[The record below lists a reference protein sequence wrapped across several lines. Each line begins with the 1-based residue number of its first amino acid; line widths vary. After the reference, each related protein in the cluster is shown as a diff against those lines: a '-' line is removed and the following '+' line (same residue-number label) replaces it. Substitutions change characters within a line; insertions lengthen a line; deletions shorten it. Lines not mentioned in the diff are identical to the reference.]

1 MGFSVQT
8 VGEKLLVQKIER
20 RFVIDHI
27 TPCKGFLIY
36 NIFSPDP
43 DSTAVVAKNVPS
55 KKYVR
60 KDLVK
65 IEGEYITSSLVNI
78 IALISPTATI
88 NIISD
93 WKVKTKE
100 RVKPPEEIVGVI
112 DCRNPSCL
120 SKGPNSRFSVQFN
133 PRLELTNLRCQHC
146 GYIYYYED
154 VVKEIMQK
162 ASSGILVSRSRIQR
176 ELLTLLVKKG
186 GLRYH
191 QEFRLKSGR
200 ISPYFINVGAL
211 NDGESL
217 AKLRWIFASYI
228 AILLKDG
235 LIEDFD
241 FVFGPAYK
249 GINIASLTCEGL
261 REYYGINKRFLYD
274 RKEVKTYGDVSMDS
288 SIVGSEYFVEG
299 QRILIVDD
307 TITTGKTKIASIQR
321 LESLGKHRV
330 VGIIVAVDR
339 QEITDEDGVSA
350 VEYLEKKLGVK
361 VFCIL
366 PAATIYDMI
375 KKELSPEE
383 KKSWIE
389 YYNKYGAVK
398 LT

>member
-1 MGFSVQT
+1 MQT

-20 RFVIDHI
+20 GIVIDHI

-36 NIFSPDP
+36 NIFNPDP

-88 NIISD
+88 NIIAD

-133 PRLELTNLRCQHC
+133 PKLELTSLRCQYC
-146 GYIYYYED
+146 DYIYYYED

-162 ASSGILVSRSRIQR
+162 ASAGILVSRSRVQR

-217 AKLRWIFASYI
+217 EKLRWIFASYI
-228 AILLKDG
+228 AILLKEG

-274 RKEVKTYGDVSMDS
+274 RKEVKTYGDISMDS

-307 TITTGKTKIASIQR
+307 TITTGKTKIASMQR
-321 LESLGKHRV
+321 LAALGKHRV

-339 QEITDEDGVSA
+339 QEISDEDGVSA

-361 VFCIL
+361 IFCIL
-366 PAATIYDMI
+366 PASTIYDMI

-383 KKSWIE
+383 KKLWIE